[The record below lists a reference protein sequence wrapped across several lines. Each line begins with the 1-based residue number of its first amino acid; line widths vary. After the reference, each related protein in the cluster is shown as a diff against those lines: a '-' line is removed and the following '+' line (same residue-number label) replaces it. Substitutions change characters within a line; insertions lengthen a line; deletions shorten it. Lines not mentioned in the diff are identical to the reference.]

1 MRVVLL
7 TQDDPFFLPK
17 AIKKLHA
24 GLPNDVEWVGT
35 VLFEVSPFG
44 KRESFFAKM
53 KKTLDVFG
61 LEFFIYFSLKFIKS
75 KLTPG
80 HSVKAVLSR
89 ASIPLFAL
97 EGSINSPENLKILS
111 DLKADLFV
119 SIGGNQVFRRA
130 LLDIPTQ
137 GTINLH
143 TALLPKYRGL
153 MPSFWVLK
161 NQEKYTGVSVF
172 FVDEGIDSGPIV
184 VQKKVEIAG
193 RTQEEL
199 IEYTKDIGM
208 DCILEA
214 MISIRDQSYTLIP
227 NPKEE
232 LTYFSFPS
240 RQDVITFKKNGALF
254 FRWI

>member
-24 GLPNDVEWVGT
+24 GLPDDIEWVGT

-61 LEFFIYFSLKFIKS
+61 LEFFIYFSLNFIIS

-80 HSVKAVLSR
+80 HSVKAVLR
-89 ASIPLFAL
+89 QASIPLFTL

-119 SIGGNQVFRRA
+119 SIGGNQVFKRA
-130 LLDIPTQ
+130 LLDIPSQ

-184 VQKKVEIAG
+184 VQ
-193 RTQEEL
+193 
-199 IEYTKDIGM
+199 
-208 DCILEA
+208 
-214 MISIRDQSYTLIP
+214 
-227 NPKEE
+227 
-232 LTYFSFPS
+232 
-240 RQDVITFKKNGALF
+240 
-254 FRWI
+254 